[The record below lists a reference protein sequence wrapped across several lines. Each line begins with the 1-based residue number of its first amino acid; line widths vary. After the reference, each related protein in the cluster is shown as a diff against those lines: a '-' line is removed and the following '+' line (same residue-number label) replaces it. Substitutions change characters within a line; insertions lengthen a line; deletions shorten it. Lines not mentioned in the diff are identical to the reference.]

1 MISKPTCDNVF
12 EMKFSNSLA
21 IREEK
26 KKETT
31 TDRERNIAE
40 CYLPWMPSYLA
51 GVFEKV
57 TAKMDSF
64 RKAVF
69 ALKILQSKQY
79 VMQPSDCFS
88 LFTILIFPRFGFIFS
103 LLFFL

>member
-21 IREEK
+21 IQEEK

-40 CYLPWMPSYLA
+40 CYLPWIPSYLA

-69 ALKILQSKQY
+69 ALKNSPK
-79 VMQPSDCFS
+79 
-88 LFTILIFPRFGFIFS
+88 
-103 LLFFL
+103 

>member
-1 MISKPTCDNVF
+1 
-12 EMKFSNSLA
+12 
-21 IREEK
+21 
-26 KKETT
+26 
-31 TDRERNIAE
+31 
-40 CYLPWMPSYLA
+40 MPSYLA

-57 TAKMDSF
+57 TAKIDSF

-88 LFTILIFPRFGFIFS
+88 FA
-103 LLFFL
+103 LFFLFYSFFSVIFGLIGYK

>member
-12 EMKFSNSLA
+12 EMKFSNSLT
-21 IREEK
+21 IHEEK

-31 TDRERNIAE
+31 TDRDRNIAE

-57 TAKMDSF
+57 TAKIDSF
-64 RKAVF
+64 RKTVF
-69 ALKILQSKQY
+69 ALKNSQK
-79 VMQPSDCFS
+79 
-88 LFTILIFPRFGFIFS
+88 
-103 LLFFL
+103 